1 MIKFLGCVVE
11 KHTKRQISRVFEIEA
26 MSLYHACDLLEILSG
41 ITIDGVSNYA
51 DLCEME
57 E

>member
-1 MIKFLGCVVE
+1 MIKFLGCVAE

-26 MSLYHACDLLEILSG
+26 MSLYHACDLLEIMSG

-57 E
+57 K